1 VHHYT
6 GKTVAKEFQLIHI
19 TLDHERLR
27 ALSNRRRNQFAGCMH
42 AHNELA
48 VLNRLLMFVLNDT
61 GEGDLHDSAQ
71 SVQMWCVLQILA
83 AKLFETWVMIGE
95 RFLRSNPPEFV
106 SSLEPV
112 HQDSFRWLTNYFGV
126 EKAFKDSALKIIRD
140 KTAFHYDRLNLG
152 EAGDNLNATENSL
165 YLAEHAANSL
175 YYSGSAIVFR
185 AIFALISAGVEGSQI
200 GSHGDRVSRGVKI
213 ALDDAQNANTNM
225 HALLYGLIRLL
236 MDGVVAAPDLA
247 PPQVRINVFNAPA
260 PKEIGIPSFI
270 DVGP

>member
-1 VHHYT
+1 MEE
-6 GKTVAKEFQLIHI
+6 TVAKDFQLIHI
-19 TLDHERLR
+19 TLDQERLR
-27 ALSNRRRNQFAGCMH
+27 AMSNRRRNQFVGCMH

-61 GEGDLHDSAQ
+61 GDGDLHDSAQ

-95 RFLRSNPPEFV
+95 RFLRSNPPDFV
-106 SSLEPV
+106 SSLERA
-112 HQDSFRWLTNYFGV
+112 HQDSFEWLTNYFGV
-126 EKAFKDSALKIIRD
+126 ERNFKDSALKIIRD
-140 KTAFHYDRLNLG
+140 KTAFHYDRLNLS
-152 EAGDNLNATENSL
+152 EAADNLNANEISL

-185 AIFALISAGVEGSQI
+185 AIFTLISGSVEETQI

-213 ALDDAQNANTNM
+213 SLDDARNANTHM
-225 HALLYGLIRLL
+225 HVLLYGLIRLL
-236 MDGVVAAPDLA
+236 MDEVIGAPNPA
-247 PPQVRINVFNAPA
+247 PPQVRINVLNAPD

-270 DVGP
+270 DVGA